1 MSSKSGAG
9 TTLKG
14 PSRYI
19 AFGFCVTRSDGVDPD
34 LARRKFERQSPVS
47 VSMAPFVEAY
57 SRAPATGCEPTIELR
72 LMMLP
77 PSVPNRLIASCTVR
91 ITPDCVLALL
101 LSSVLHGEVWQ
112 KGEKL
117 SLSRLLE
124 ELGQIRETL
133 VIYPRRKGQHRPST
147 ANCLT
152 RMSPLQRRLFSLL
165 DLQRYAKGVLTQSN

>member
-1 MSSKSGAG
+1 M
-9 TTLKG
+9 
-14 PSRYI
+14 
-19 AFGFCVTRSDGVDPD
+19 RSDIVPGGIFPDYELPDHTGTLRILSELQGNDPLILT
-34 LARRKFERQSPVS
+34 LARGQYCPKPHFLRWSPSHHWTDQKIRVH
-47 VSMAPFVEAY
+47 AFY
-57 SRAPATGCEPTIELR
+57 
-72 LMMLP
+72 
-77 PSVPNRLIASCTVR
+77 
-91 ITPDCVLALL
+91 CVLALL
-101 LSSVLHGEVWQ
+101 LSSVLHREVWQ

-165 DLQRYAKGVLTQSN
+165 DLPRYAKGVLTQSN